1 MLGSTVPIDLVL
13 LAAGFVALMAGF
25 LAAAAE

>member
-13 LAAGFVALMAGF
+13 LAVGFIALMAGF
-25 LAAAAE
+25 LAAATE

>member
-1 MLGSTVPIDLVL
+1 MLTTTIPVDLVL
-13 LAAGFVALMAGF
+13 LAVGFVALMAGF